1 MKRILSLLSFFLF
14 IWSFSQKA
22 QIDAKIILADG
33 TDSNAKILFR
43 KSMVY
48 ENEIYENSITQK
60 YIFLINAANK
70 KEKHLF
76 NEFKR
81 IEFIDLKGETR
92 VFERPLEKFAMFELI
107 KDGQKMKWYRD
118 YTENSYD
125 HSQGSIDI
133 LIKNDG
139 KYEMFSILTNYK
151 KKLKELTSD
160 MPVLVEFIEN
170 CNFFNNTTPCLQEVF
185 KKYNEENNR

>member
-14 IWSFSQKA
+14 ILSFSQKA
-22 QIDAKIILADG
+22 EINAKILFADG

-43 KSMVY
+43 KSIFY

-60 YIFLINAANK
+60 NIFLINDAGK

-76 NEFKR
+76 NKFRR
-81 IEFIDLKGETR
+81 IEFVDLKGQKR
-92 VFERPLEKFAMFELI
+92 VFERPLEKFGMFELI
-107 KDGQKMKWYRD
+107 QDGPKMKWYRD

-160 MPVLVEFIEN
+160 MPVLAEFIEN
-170 CNFFNNTTPCLQEVF
+170 CNFFNNTNSCLQEVF
-185 KKYNEENNR
+185 KKYNE